1 MSTTGS
7 EDVPMLRRPAEYDEP
22 VDWGTVPEEAEIP
35 GPKRFFH
42 LSKHPLAQM
51 YRERVRQN
59 RDLVILITDSD
70 NDRGTGK
77 TTEAL
82 RLAHGMDRTEDG
94 VTTDK
99 VALNPQPLTQAYT
112 SLPRGSS
119 LVLDESEVGLDKYRS
134 GSAVN
139 RAIRELVSMGRI
151 EEKYLILNA
160 PADHLVDKD
169 LKSLVDVWILVER
182 RGFANV
188 YRMGWSPHQ
197 GHELTHRM
205 GSLDWD
211 PIPPD
216 TDLHDVYQSLTTEKK
231 SRLDGDGD
239 GEEFIKQSEVE
250 DMIDKA
256 KKETAKAKRNELIQ
270 QFAETDL
277 TQGEIAEVVDL
288 SPGRVGQIAR
298 GEA

>member
-1 MSTTGS
+1 MS
-7 EDVPMLRRPAEYDEP
+7 
-22 VDWGTVPEEAEIP
+22 VDTQPQPDDGGEELPE
-35 GPKRFFH
+35 PKRFFRE
-42 LSKHPLAQM
+42 SDHPLAEM
-51 YRERVRQN
+51 YRERVEQN
-59 RDLVILITDSD
+59 RDLVVLITDSD

-82 RLAHGMDRTEDG
+82 RLAHGMDRTDEG
-94 VTTDK
+94 VTDDK

-112 SLPRGSS
+112 GLPRGSA

-139 RAIRELVSMGRI
+139 KAIRELVSMGRI

-205 GSLDWD
+205 GGLNWD
-211 PIPPD
+211 PIPRN
-216 TDLHDVYQSLTTEKK
+216 TDLHDVYRSLTQEKQT
-231 SRLDGDGD
+231 RLDGDGD
-239 GEEFIKQSEVE
+239 GGENFIREKEVQ
-250 DMIDKA
+250 DMIERAEKEA
-256 KKETAKAKRNELIQ
+256 RKETRDELIRSINEIDGITQ
-270 QFAETDL
+270 Q
-277 TQGEIAEVVDL
+277 QIADAVDL
-288 SPGRVGQIAR
+288 SR
-298 GEA
+298 GYISNIVAGVN